1 MSTPPGDPVPP
12 KREVLGVGFTRAMP
26 ADFVPI
32 ARTLIARRDRTST
45 ICSVNVHTFTEAL
58 RDPGYG
64 RAMRSATLTFV
75 DGVPVRWIL
84 RACGDPHPPPRIHGS
99 DFMALLVRELPDAR
113 HYFFGST
120 PETLA
125 LLEASLRG
133 RFPSIRIAGM
143 VSPPFRKRAQKE
155 DDTTLEAINRSGA
168 DILWVGLGAP
178 KQELWLHLNADRL
191 RVPIAVAIG
200 AAFDIQAGR
209 YSRAPGV
216 WQKLGLEWA
225 WRLLQDPARLWR
237 RYFSTN
243 GYFLSLLLRESSKR
257 LFRPAPPGSSG
268 AGS

>member
-1 MSTPPGDPVPP
+1 MSTPPGDPVPS
-12 KREVLGVGFTRAMP
+12 KREVLGVGFTRATP

-32 ARTLIARRDRTST
+32 ARALIARRQRAST

-58 RDPGYG
+58 RDPDYG
-64 RAMRSATLTFV
+64 RAMRAATLTFV

-84 RACGDPHPPPRIHGS
+84 RASGDPNPPARIHGS
-99 DFMALLVRELPDAR
+99 DFMALLLKELPEAR

-120 PETLA
+120 PETLT
-125 LLEASLRG
+125 LLEASLRS

-155 DDTTLEAINRSGA
+155 DDATLDAINRSGA

-178 KQELWLHLNADRL
+178 KQEMWLHLNADRL
-191 RVPIAVAIG
+191 TIPVCVAIG

-209 YSRAPGV
+209 YSRAPLG
-216 WQKLGLEWA
+216 WQRLGLEWA
-225 WRLLQDPARLWR
+225 WRLLQDPGRLWR

-243 GYFLSLLLRESSKR
+243 GYFLSLLLKESSKR
-257 LFRPAPPGSSG
+257 LFRPAPPGSSE